1 MPNVENYRADP
12 MQEAVDRADRMSKSE
27 FAYNSSVP
35 DEVKTQLQYGRT
47 SLKTLEDKRNYL
59 SNEIERL
66 NTLLTDTLI
75 AMDALR
81 ALLNNLPEDN
91 KLAASTGAG
100 MLRSPAERAY

>member
-1 MPNVENYRADP
+1 MPNCDGDIMREA
-12 MQEAVDRADRMSKSE
+12 MAAVDRMDKP
-27 FAYNSSVP
+27 AYNSSVP